1 MNEIVVEEKE
11 SIENMIYEIRGVQVM
26 LDSDLAKLYECKN
39 GTKTINQAVKRHI
52 NKFPERYMF
61 QLTEIEYKNL
71 KSQFGTTNLNNY
83 GGVRKL
89 PFAFTEQG
97 VAMLATI
104 IHTGAADGISMQI
117 IDAFVAM
124 RKYISR
130 DLVRNNDILVNHENR
145 LLKLEQSFD
154 KLNERTKV
162 NTIFY
167 EGQIYDAY
175 SLLIDILSMA
185 NKEVIIIDNYAGKE
199 LLDILKVINV
209 KIIIVSKNI
218 DEALK
223 NKYVK
228 QYNNV
233 KFINSDIFHDRFI
246 IIDRNILY
254 HSGASFK
261 DLGKKCFAINKIESE
276 EILFELLNKIVSG
289 TII

>member
-1 MNEIVVEEKE
+1 M
-11 SIENMIYEIRGVQVM
+11 
-26 LDSDLAKLYECKN
+26 AKLYECKN

-104 IHTGAADGISMQI
+104 IHTGVADGISMQI
-117 IDAFVAM
+117 IDAFVLM
-124 RKYISR
+124 RKYISS
-130 DLVRNNDILVNHENR
+130 DLVRNNNILVNHENR

-154 KLNERTKV
+154 KLNEKTKV

-167 EGQIYDAY
+167 EEQIYDAY

-199 LLDILKVINV
+199 LLDILKVVNV
-209 KIIIVSKNI
+209 KIIIISINI
-218 DEALK
+218 DEVLK
-223 NKYVK
+223 NKYEK
-228 QYNNV
+228 QYKNV

-246 IIDRNILY
+246 IIDRNN
-254 HSGASFK
+254 
-261 DLGKKCFAINKIESE
+261 C
-276 EILFELLNKIVSG
+276 
-289 TII
+289 IIQEQVLRIWVKNVLQ

>member
-209 KIIIVSKNI
+209 RIIIISINI
-218 DEALK
+218 DEVLK
-223 NKYVK
+223 NKYEK
-228 QYNNV
+228 QYKNV